1 MDLGTYFTTLEFVL
15 MTATFVVLALVFLYA
30 YFGEEE
36 SKED

>member
-15 MTATFVVLALVFLYA
+15 MAATLVALGLIFLYA
-30 YFGEEE
+30 YYGEE

>member
-1 MDLGTYFTTLEFVL
+1 MDLGTYFTTFEFVL

-30 YFGEEE
+30 YFGEE